1 MQSKFPAAVPEIP
14 VTDVDKATEY
24 YESKLGFSVDWGD
37 EEGGIA
43 GISKGQ
49 CRLFLTNGA
58 FREQLGNLRPV
69 LIWLNLDSNE
79 EVDELHEQWKTSQ
92 AKIVSPP
99 ESKPWGLY
107 EFMVADLDGNLLRV
121 FYDFGTPTRSGNT
134 LTA

>member
-1 MQSKFPAAVPEIP
+1 MTSKFPGAVPEIP
-14 VTDVDKATEY
+14 VTDVDKAAEY

-37 EEGGIA
+37 EESGIA

-58 FREQLGNLRPV
+58 FREQYRNFGPV
-69 LIWLNLDSNE
+69 LVWLNLDSKE

-99 ESKPWGLY
+99 ESRHQLPSSQ
-107 EFMVADLDGNLLRV
+107 LDI
-121 FYDFGTPTRSGNT
+121 SGRYTWARQNGWQP
-134 LTA
+134 